1 MRRRPY
7 KWMLSLA
14 FALTV
19 VGRPPAARAE
29 EGSGF
34 AFEWRAPEGCPSA
47 SVVEEE
53 IAHLLGGPAREH
65 ARDDLRVQATVERGS
80 HWLVTLETTS
90 KTARGHRTIE
100 AATCQGLANA
110 TALIVALLIDPD
122 AVAAHT
128 GKSQDS
134 EPQPHHHLV

>member
-1 MRRRPY
+1 
-7 KWMLSLA
+7 MLSLA

-19 VGRPPAARAE
+19 VGRAPAARAE

-47 SVVEEE
+47 SVVAEG
-53 IAHLLGGPAREH
+53 IAHLLGGPAR
-65 ARDDLRVQATVERGS
+65 DLRVQATVERGS

-90 KTARGHRTIE
+90 KTASGHRTIE

-110 TALIVALLIDPD
+110 TTLIVALLIDPD

-134 EPQPHHHLV
+134 EPQPPPPRGLTRQ